1 MTAANHPVA
10 AWLGRGINAPLLVGA
25 LCLIADPLIFRSA
38 YSLRLMTV
46 AGIYALLV
54 IGYQF
59 VFGHAGAL
67 SLAQGTFFGLGAY
80 VTGILGSRFG
90 WGFAATFPL
99 SLLLPVLLAA
109 LVATPVLRLQ
119 SHYFALA
126 TLGIGQ
132 VMLLI
137 AVNWQD
143 VTGGA
148 NGIPGVPGIVLFGAA
163 LPRGLP
169 LLAMVWG
176 FAALG
181 ALIAWQA
188 TRGAWGLAFVVLRGN
203 PIVAASIGLD
213 GGALRFAAFL
223 LSALYGG
230 AAGALYVHTIR
241 VISPEALEF
250 PVMVSCLTMA
260 VVGGSARIAGAI
272 VGAVLLVHLPEWL
285 RVLDGFYLIAYGALL
300 LGVTVLAPYGAIG
313 GLERLRERL
322 FPTPPPQAPR
332 AVAPKPRPDK
342 GGTGPVL
349 EIAGLAK
356 QFGGIEALAG
366 VDLSLGRGEIL
377 GLIGPNGSGKTT
389 LVNCVAGLYP
399 ADAGSIRFRGA
410 PIDALPPQAIALR
423 GVARSFQSGNLV
435 ADMTALDA
443 VAMARCAVGRRVS
456 LRRAL
461 ATLGRDRA
469 LDAARSEA
477 MYCLTL
483 LGAAAVAMQPCGSLS
498 TGAARR
504 VEIARALALAPAVLL
519 LDEPASGLDE
529 AEQADLARSLAAV
542 ATGGVALLVV
552 EHNMPFLMVLAHRVA
567 CLDRGRI
574 VAEGS
579 PAAIRED
586 RRVIETYL
594 GLVVAPP
601 GAPGEP
607 A

>member
-1 MTAANHPVA
+1 MRAANHPVA
-10 AWLGRGINAPLLVGA
+10 AWLCRGINAPLLVGA
-25 LCLIADPLIFRSA
+25 LCLVAEPLVFRSA

-67 SLAQGTFFGLGAY
+67 SLAQGTFFGFGAY

-109 LVATPVLRLQ
+109 LIAAPVLRLQ

-132 VMLLI
+132 VMLLV
-137 AVNWQD
+137 AVNGQD

-176 FAALG
+176 FTALG
-181 ALIAWQA
+181 ALAAWQA
-188 TRGAWGLAFVVLRGN
+188 TRGAWGLAFLVLREN
-203 PIVAASIGLD
+203 PIAAASISLD

-223 LSALYGG
+223 LSAVYAG

-241 VISPEALEF
+241 VISPEVLEF

-260 VVGGSARIAGAI
+260 VVGGSTRIAGAI
-272 VGAVLLVHLPEWL
+272 AAAVLLVHLPEWL

-300 LGVTVLAPYGAIG
+300 LAVTVLAPYGAIG

-322 FPTPPPQAPR
+322 FPSPPSPAPR
-332 AVAPKPRPDK
+332 AVAPMPRPGD
-342 GGTGPVL
+342 GAPGAVL

-356 QFGGIEALAG
+356 RFGGIAALAG
-366 VDLSLGRGEIL
+366 VDLKLGRGEIL

-389 LVNCVAGLYP
+389 LVNCIAGLYP
-399 ADAGSIRFRGA
+399 ADAGSIRFRGS
-410 PIDALPPQAIALR
+410 PIGALPPHEIARL
-423 GVARSFQSGNLV
+423 GVARSFQNASLV
-435 ADMTALDA
+435 PDMTALDA
-443 VAMARCAVGRRVS
+443 VAMARCAVNDGVS

-469 LDAARSEA
+469 LDAARGEA
-477 MYCLTL
+477 MHYLTL
-483 LGAAAVAMQPCGSLS
+483 LGVAALAMTPCGGLS

-504 VEIARALALAPAVLL
+504 VEIARAVALEPAVVL

-529 AEQADLARSLAAV
+529 GEQADLARSLAAV
-542 ATGGVALLVV
+542 AAGGVAVLVV
-552 EHNMPFLMVLAHRVA
+552 EHNMPFLMALAHRIA

-574 VAEGS
+574 IAEGS
-579 PAAIRED
+579 PGAIRDD

-594 GLVVAPP
+594 GLAVPP
-601 GAPGEP
+601 PLGQP